1 MCKFACCFVWTQKL
15 ASHIKGR
22 TSAEGVENR
31 VLRKVY
37 GLQMEE
43 VTGGIMRS
51 FMTCTTH
58 QTLLEQVNHGQ

>member
-1 MCKFACCFVWTQKL
+1 M

-22 TSAEGVENR
+22 TLAKGVENR

-37 GLQMEE
+37 GLLMDE

-51 FMTCTTH
+51 SMQCTPH
-58 QTLLEQVNHGQ
+58 QILLGKVNHGR